1 MIILR
6 NILGLIKLKNLLNY
20 FLNSMNRT
28 LFKLLI
34 RYFFIG
40 IQLHFRIITFSLF
53 IKYIN
58 YVIANSIAY
67 GFGVLSSFTLNRL
80 FNFKVKDKTLIR
92 FGRFLIVNIC
102 GLFLSNFILFYFSGV
117 MPYIELK
124 ILSMPIVIFFNS
136 L

>member
-1 MIILR
+1 M
-6 NILGLIKLKNLLNY
+6 NI
-20 FLNSMNRT
+20 T

-40 IQLHFRIITFSLF
+40 ILAATIELFTFSLF
-53 IKYIN
+53 IKHIN

-102 GLFLSNFILFYFSGV
+102 GLFLSNFVLFYFSGV

-124 ILSMPIVIFFNS
+124 ILSMPIVIFFQFTMNFFWTFKK
-136 L
+136 

>member
-1 MIILR
+1 
-6 NILGLIKLKNLLNY
+6 
-20 FLNSMNRT
+20 MNRT

-40 IQLHFRIITFSLF
+40 ILAATVELFTFSLF
-53 IKYIN
+53 IKHIN
-58 YVIANSIAY
+58 YVITNSIAY
-67 GFGVLSSFTLNRL
+67 SFGVLSSFTLNRL

-124 ILSMPIVIFFNS
+124 ILSMPIVIFFQFTMNYFWTFKK
-136 L
+136 

>member
-1 MIILR
+1 M
-6 NILGLIKLKNLLNY
+6 NI
-20 FLNSMNRT
+20 T

-40 IQLHFRIITFSLF
+40 ILAAIIELFTFSLF

-80 FNFKVKDKTLIR
+80 FNFKIKDKTLIR

-102 GLFLSNFILFYFSGV
+102 GLLLSNFILFYFSGL
-117 MPYIELK
+117 MPFIELK
-124 ILSMPIVIFFNS
+124 ILSMPIVIFFQFTMNYFWTFKK
-136 L
+136 

>member
-1 MIILR
+1 
-6 NILGLIKLKNLLNY
+6 
-20 FLNSMNRT
+20 MNRS

-40 IQLHFRIITFSLF
+40 ILAATVELFTFSLF
-53 IKYIN
+53 IKHIN

-80 FNFKVKDKTLIR
+80 FNFKIKDKTLIR

-102 GLFLSNFILFYFSGV
+102 GLLLSNFILFYFSGV
-117 MPYIELK
+117 MPFIELK
-124 ILSMPIVIFFNS
+124 ILSMPIVIFFQFTMNYFWTFKK
-136 L
+136 

>member
-1 MIILR
+1 M
-6 NILGLIKLKNLLNY
+6 NI
-20 FLNSMNRT
+20 T

-40 IQLHFRIITFSLF
+40 ILAAIIELFTFSLF

-80 FNFKVKDKTLIR
+80 FNFKIKDKTLIR

-102 GLFLSNFILFYFSGV
+102 GLFLSNFILFYFSGL

-124 ILSMPIVIFFNS
+124 ILSMPIVIFFQFTMNYFWTFKK
-136 L
+136 

>member
-1 MIILR
+1 M
-6 NILGLIKLKNLLNY
+6 NI
-20 FLNSMNRT
+20 T

-40 IQLHFRIITFSLF
+40 ILAATVELFTFSLF
-53 IKYIN
+53 IKHIN
-58 YVIANSIAY
+58 YVITNSIAY
-67 GFGVLSSFTLNRL
+67 GIGVLSSFTLNRL

-102 GLFLSNFILFYFSGV
+102 GLFLSNFVLFYFSGV

-124 ILSMPIVIFFNS
+124 ILSMPIVIFFQFTMNFFWTFKK
-136 L
+136 

>member
-1 MIILR
+1 
-6 NILGLIKLKNLLNY
+6 
-20 FLNSMNRT
+20 MNNT

-40 IQLHFRIITFSLF
+40 ILAAIIELFTFSLF

-80 FNFKVKDKTLIR
+80 FNFKIKDKTLIR

-102 GLFLSNFILFYFSGV
+102 GLLLSNFILFYFSGV
-117 MPYIELK
+117 MPFIELK
-124 ILSMPIVIFFNS
+124 ILSMPIVIFFQFTMNYFWTFKK
-136 L
+136 

>member
-1 MIILR
+1 M
-6 NILGLIKLKNLLNY
+6 NI
-20 FLNSMNRT
+20 T

-40 IQLHFRIITFSLF
+40 ILAAIIELFTFSLF

-80 FNFKVKDKTLIR
+80 FNFKIKDKTLIR

-102 GLFLSNFILFYFSGV
+102 GLLLSNFILFYFSGV
-117 MPYIELK
+117 MPFIELK
-124 ILSMPIVIFFNS
+124 ILSMPIVIFFQFTMNFFWTFKK
-136 L
+136 

>member
-1 MIILR
+1 
-6 NILGLIKLKNLLNY
+6 
-20 FLNSMNRT
+20 MNRN

-40 IQLHFRIITFSLF
+40 ILAATFELLTFSLF

-67 GFGVLSSFTLNRL
+67 GFGVISSFTLNRL
-80 FNFKVKDKTLIR
+80 FNFRIKDKTLIR
-92 FGRFLIVNIC
+92 FGRFLIVNIS
-102 GLFLSNFILFYFSGV
+102 GLFLSNLILFYFNGM

-124 ILSMPIVIFFNS
+124 ILSMPIVIFFQFTMNFFWTFKK
-136 L
+136 